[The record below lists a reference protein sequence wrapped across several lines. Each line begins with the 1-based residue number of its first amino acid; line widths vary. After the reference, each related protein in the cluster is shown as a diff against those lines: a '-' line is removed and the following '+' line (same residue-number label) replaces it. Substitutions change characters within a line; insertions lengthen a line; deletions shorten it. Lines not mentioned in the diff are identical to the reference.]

1 MKEEINQFEKHFDY
15 GSILPL
21 LLFISAIYTF
31 YLFLNGFYSAGFI
44 SIIGSFVIYI
54 VNNVII
60 NMKGFSTVF
69 NEYLED
75 TAAFMAFTVSTL
87 IFGMLYFPEDEIIL
101 GVVIFYGICQILAMT
116 RNWIASTKNSQGWPI
131 ALNGIFFPFIYYLYV
146 FYFRGFGEAIF
157 IVYFIIVAM
166 LSISNHNFIGYLE
179 SKEKVEVISFKDL
192 KKRFHLD
199 KKSKKKDKKIP

>member
-1 MKEEINQFEKHFDY
+1 MEQKDINHFEKNFDY

-21 LLFISAIYTF
+21 LLFIVSLYTL

-44 SIIGSFVIYI
+44 SIIISFVIY
-54 VNNVII
+54 VANNII
-60 NMKGFSTVF
+60 LNIKGFSTVF

-75 TAAFMAFTVSTL
+75 SAAFMAFTVTTL
-87 IFGMLYFPEDEIIL
+87 VFGMLYFPEDEIIL
-101 GVVIFYGICQILAMT
+101 GVVIFYGICQILAMS

-166 LSISNHNFIGYLE
+166 LSISNHNFLGYME
-179 SKEKVEVISFKDL
+179 SKEQVEVVSFKEL
-192 KKRFHLD
+192 KKREEI
-199 KKSKKKDKKIP
+199 KKKKKDIKIP

>member
-1 MKEEINQFEKHFDY
+1 MEQKDINHFEKNFDY

-21 LLFISAIYTF
+21 LLFIVSLYTL

-44 SIIGSFVIYI
+44 SIIISFVIY
-54 VNNVII
+54 VANNILLNI
-60 NMKGFSTVF
+60 KGFSTVF

-75 TAAFMAFTVSTL
+75 SAAFMAFTVTTL
-87 IFGMLYFPEDEIIL
+87 VFGMLYFPEDEIIL
-101 GVVIFYGICQILAMT
+101 GVVIFYGICQILAMS

-166 LSISNHNFIGYLE
+166 LSISNHNFLGYME
-179 SKEKVEVISFKDL
+179 SKEQVEVVSFKEL
-192 KKRFHLD
+192 KKREEI
-199 KKSKKKDKKIP
+199 KKKKKDIKIP

>member
-1 MKEEINQFEKHFDY
+1 MEQKDINHFEKNFDY

-21 LLFISAIYTF
+21 LLFIVSLYTL

-44 SIIGSFVIYI
+44 SIIISFVIY
-54 VNNVII
+54 VANNII
-60 NMKGFSTVF
+60 LNIKGFSTVF

-75 TAAFMAFTVSTL
+75 SAAFMAFTVTTL
-87 IFGMLYFPEDEIIL
+87 VFGMLYFPEDEIIL
-101 GVVIFYGICQILAMT
+101 GVVIFYGICQILAMS

-166 LSISNHNFIGYLE
+166 LSISNHNFLGYME
-179 SKEKVEVISFKDL
+179 SKEQVEVVSFKEL
-192 KKRFHLD
+192 KKREEM
-199 KKSKKKDKKIP
+199 KKKKKDIKIP

>member
-1 MKEEINQFEKHFDY
+1 MEQKDINHFEKNFDY

-21 LLFISAIYTF
+21 LLFIVSLYTL

-44 SIIGSFVIYI
+44 SIIISFVIY
-54 VNNVII
+54 VANNII
-60 NMKGFSTVF
+60 LNIKGFSTVF

-75 TAAFMAFTVSTL
+75 SAAFMAFTVTTL
-87 IFGMLYFPEDEIIL
+87 VFGMLYFPEDEIIL
-101 GVVIFYGICQILAMT
+101 GVVIFYGICQILAMS

-131 ALNGIFFPFIYYLYV
+131 ALNGIFFPFIYYLYI

-166 LSISNHNFIGYLE
+166 LSISNHNFLGYME
-179 SKEKVEVISFKDL
+179 SKEQVEVVSFKEL
-192 KKRFHLD
+192 KKREEM
-199 KKSKKKDKKIP
+199 KKKKKDIKIP

>member
-1 MKEEINQFEKHFDY
+1 MEQKDINHFEKNFDY

-21 LLFISAIYTF
+21 LLFIVSLYTL

-44 SIIGSFVIYI
+44 SIIISFVIY
-54 VNNVII
+54 VANNILLNI
-60 NMKGFSTVF
+60 KGFSTVF

-75 TAAFMAFTVSTL
+75 SAAFMAFTVTTL
-87 IFGMLYFPEDEIIL
+87 VFGMLYFPEDEIIL
-101 GVVIFYGICQILAMT
+101 GVVIFYGICQILAMS

-166 LSISNHNFIGYLE
+166 LSISNHNFLGYME
-179 SKEKVEVISFKDL
+179 SKEQVEVVSFKEL
-192 KKRFHLD
+192 KKREEM
-199 KKSKKKDKKIP
+199 KKKKKDIKIP

>member
-1 MKEEINQFEKHFDY
+1 MTEEINHFEKNFDY

-31 YLFLNGFYSAGFI
+31 YLFLNQFYSAGFI

-54 VNNVII
+54 INNAII
-60 NMKGFSTVF
+60 NMNGFSTVF

-75 TAAFMAFTVSTL
+75 TAAFMAFTLSTL
-87 IFGMLYFPEDEIIL
+87 VFGLLYFPEDEIIL
-101 GVVIFYGICQILAMT
+101 GVVIFYGICQVLAMT

-131 ALNGIFFPFIYYLYV
+131 VLNGIFFPFIYYLYIV
-146 FYFRGFGEAIF
+146 FFRGFGEAIF
-157 IVYFIIVAM
+157 IVYFIVVAM

-192 KKRFHLD
+192 KK
-199 KKSKKKDKKIP
+199 KKSEKSEDKKDKKIP